1 MTLLYLYHILFNYL
15 FIGGLEVKLPNSEKW
30 QKLGNLPG
38 AIFINAGELLSTW
51 TNNLYP
57 ALVWLFVIYECHCRQ
72 NDFASLI
79 LIFLAESSR
88 GNSRK

>member
-1 MTLLYLYHILFNYL
+1 MYLSYNLL
-15 FIGGLEVKLPNSEKW
+15 IGGLEVKLPNSERW

-57 ALVWLFVIYECHCRQ
+57 ALVLFELDYLSFMNVAI
-72 NDFASLI
+72 
-79 LIFLAESSR
+79 
-88 GNSRK
+88 G